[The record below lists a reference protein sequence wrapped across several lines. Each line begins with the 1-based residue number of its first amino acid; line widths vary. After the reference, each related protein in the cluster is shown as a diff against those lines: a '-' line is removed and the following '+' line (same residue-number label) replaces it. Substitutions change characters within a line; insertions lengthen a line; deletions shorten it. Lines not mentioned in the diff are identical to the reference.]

1 MIQVQFILLLCAAG
15 FSAKAMSD
23 LMLLHIKMIPTAVR
37 CPDFK
42 FGQKKKKKKAVCAD
56 LCGL

>member
-1 MIQVQFILLLCAAG
+1 MPKQ
-15 FSAKAMSD
+15 MSD

-42 FGQKKKKKKAVCAD
+42 FGLKRKKKKKVVACCFA
-56 LCGL
+56 CII